1 MRPTNWCCPCVGL
14 ALFALLAL
22 LVVSAGGD
30 IAAQDKPATRK
41 AESPA
46 ERQKLLLEVSR
57 KGYEESMD
65 TYRQTQRSGQSIKPW
80 VNVDQVYTWSVRWLR
95 ADTVGKNKNNVGAYE
110 AHLRRMQRLEKVAKE
125 LRDAELV
132 IKVEPLSAEFYRL
145 EAEGW
150 LADEKAK

>member
-1 MRPTNWCCPCVGL
+1 MRPTNWRSRCL
-14 ALFALLAL
+14 ALLAPVVL
-22 LVVSAGGD
+22 LIVNASGD
-30 IAAQDKPATRK
+30 VPVAAQDKPAARK
-41 AESPA
+41 GDGA
-46 ERQKLLLEVSR
+46 ERQKALLEVSR
-57 KGYEESMD
+57 KGYEEAMD

-95 ADTVGKNKNNVGAYE
+95 TDTVGRNKNNNVAAFE

-132 IKVEPLSAEFYRL
+132 IRVEPLSAEFYRL